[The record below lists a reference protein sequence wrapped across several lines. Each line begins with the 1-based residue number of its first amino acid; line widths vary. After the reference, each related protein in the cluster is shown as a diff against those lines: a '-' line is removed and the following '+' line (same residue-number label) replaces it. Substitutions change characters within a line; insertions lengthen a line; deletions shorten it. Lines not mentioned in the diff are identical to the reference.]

1 MTRRIYAT
9 VGFLVIP
16 PLLGSLAYRLLYV
29 GAPTDLTYWVSSVPA
44 CIGGWATFWA
54 AIAEITGYSL
64 RDYIAGQGRWR
75 RRPTTVSTTPPRL
88 ATETHLGAP
97 PDGNRIS
104 DLQMDCERAQ
114 QLLEATEK
122 RLYELQMKRQ
132 EFGPTALTAGELA
145 ELRNKEKERNHLIEK
160 VLHLKEQIKD

>member
-16 PLLGSLAYRLLYV
+16 PLLGSLAYRVLYV
-29 GAPTDLTYWVSSVPA
+29 GAPIDLTYWVSSVPT
-44 CIGGWATFWA
+44 CIGGWAAFWA
-54 AIAEITGYSL
+54 ATAEITGYSL
-64 RDYIAGQGRWR
+64 RDYIAGQGKWR
-75 RRPTTVSTTPPRL
+75 HRPTARSTNPPRL
-88 ATETHLGAP
+88 AAGTRLGAP
-97 PDGNRIS
+97 PDVSRIS

-122 RLYELQMKRQ
+122 RLHELKVKRQ